1 MDAMRVESLTKRFGD
16 LTAVDDISFRVEEGE
31 FFGFLGPNGAGKTTT
46 IRLLTGLL
54 TPDAGRISIMGIDPV
69 RDAIGAKSLMGV
81 IHETSNVYGDLTV
94 KQNLYLA
101 GRYYGLSGHQLK
113 KRSGDL
119 LTKFGIYN
127 RRDEHVR
134 TFSKGL
140 KQRVSI
146 ASAIIHRPRI
156 LFLDEPTEGLDVQ
169 SRRLIISTIE
179 EMNEDGCTIFL
190 TTHNIEEANVLCR
203 KVCIINQGKIVAI
216 DRPERLKQT
225 FDRMQFIE
233 ASFDREVETG
243 LFASDL
249 ISRVVISGDKWRL
262 YTEDLDR
269 AVKHV
274 AGVAE
279 KNDLKIIS
287 LRTSGPTLEDVFVEL
302 TGGGGR

>member
-1 MDAMRVESLTKRFGD
+1 MDAIRVESLTKRFGD

-54 TPDAGRISIMGIDPV
+54 TPDAGCISIMGIDPG
-69 RDAIGAKSLMGV
+69 RDAIGAKLLMGV
-81 IHETSNVYGDLTV
+81 IPETSNVYADLTV

-113 KRSGDL
+113 RRSEDL
-119 LTKFGIYN
+119 LSKFGIYD
-127 RRDEHVR
+127 RRDEQVR

-146 ASAIIHRPRI
+146 ASAIIHRPSI
-156 LFLDEPTEGLDVQ
+156 LFLDEPTVGLDVQ
-169 SRRLIISTIE
+169 SRRLIIRTIE
-179 EMNEDGCTIFL
+179 EMNEEGSTIFM

-216 DRPERLKQT
+216 DRPERLKHT

-233 ASFDREVETG
+233 ASFDRQVETG

-249 ISRVVISGDKWRL
+249 ISRIVVSGDKWRF

-279 KNDLKIIS
+279 RNGLKIIS